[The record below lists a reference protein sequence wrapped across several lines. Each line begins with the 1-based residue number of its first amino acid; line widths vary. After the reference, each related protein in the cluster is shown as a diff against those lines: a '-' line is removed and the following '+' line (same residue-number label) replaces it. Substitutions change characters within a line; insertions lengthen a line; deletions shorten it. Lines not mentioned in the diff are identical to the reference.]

1 MLLKNKKQRRM
12 TLKRKI
18 IKVISIILCICF
30 LVGTISVSADVTT
43 SSEKEIKNPTVNV
56 KKEDKKADSKYLLGT
71 EELKTAKLEKTEIP
85 ELITQE
91 QIEENKHVNRL
102 YDLEDENSVVFQNR
116 DGTETLYT
124 FADPI
129 QYKDSK
135 GKLHDKKRTLKVSD
149 SEEYAYEITTSNVKS
164 YYPNEISTEK
174 GIMVK
179 DEDNKIS
186 MKPLYS
192 QEKNNELKGQAK
204 NSIKKEARTSIAK
217 KISKKNSNQ
226 DCNGVDYNETFGEGT
241 RVRYTPTYSGIKEDI
256 IIDSPECEN
265 RYSFE
270 VDTGDLVAVKK
281 DGYIN
286 FLDPLT
292 GEKEAEISPVY
303 IYDSAEIPNVSTDGY
318 YEIEKKSEGKYIVT
332 LVADE
337 SFLNSDST
345 VYPVYLDPSLG
356 LNFGVSVINDAIL
369 YKGTGTIDKITKK
382 ATIGRSPDK
391 YGCGRLLICF
401 SKLESSNATY
411 KAITDS
417 SRIKN
422 ASLSLYMFGDTKDSL
437 IRPVL
442 YEYDWLQMYNNSEC
456 GSYGVKIGWNAF
468 KALNDMPAKTVK
480 TTSTVDKQTFD
491 VTPAVKYW
499 KDQSVYT
506 AKTGLMIKVKNKY
519 ETNTNYSK
527 QVYTANKSDYKP
539 SLVIT
544 YNRNLTLDK
553 TNVTINQGET
563 SRLTATL
570 QPETNVNDLVFV
582 SSNSDI
588 VTIDNRSDSI
598 AGQIVKS
605 SVNLNGVGYGTT
617 TVIVTSKKNPEWFK
631 TCTVT
636 VKNPDPLHPSNIN
649 YIRYTRIPSSGTSHL
664 LCVISSSLQSD
675 NIFSVTNENNGT
687 SKNYLVTNS
696 LKNQLN
702 SLENA
707 YNSHLIPITQ
717 CSVEEAAAHAAKEET
732 DQLVTAG
739 YIQSNSSEYY
749 GSWACNFEVEL
760 ELYGYW
766 TDIIDKATLAYGIFL
781 AVSGYYYSSLANGA
795 NTTVYSSEYTSIANQ
810 VDEIATKLTN
820 NPNSN
825 KVMLGTS
832 DNNITWFQAGS
843 QQGMTYFY
851 TPNWDSYVAEY
862 GDDMMRAINKQFL
875 YKQKLAGKQFCLS
888 HDPIITLNEYSD
900 SNFAMELNWLKES
913 YGLTQLTKSNF
924 TKEGSYW
931 CFKP

>member
-1 MLLKNKKQRRM
+1 M
-12 TLKRKI
+12 KRKI

-164 YYPNEISTEK
+164 YFPNEISTEK

-356 LNFGVSVINDAIL
+356 LNFGVSVINDAIM
-369 YKGTGTIDKITKK
+369 YKKSETISKSASEGTI
-382 ATIGRSPDK
+382 GNRGDK

-422 ASLSLYMFGDTKDSL
+422 ASLSLYMYGDTKDSS

-506 AKTGLMIKVKNKY
+506 AKTGLMIKVINDD
-519 ETNTNYSK
+519 ETNTNYRK

-636 VKNPDPLHPSNIN
+636 VKYLYGISVQNAYPDTCEMSGNNYDSFAEYANNLDSGLSSKLNKAFYYSGSNSCANDFKNKNMPGATHRYINIDDVDLMIYTGHGYAKNRDKKEGKFNYNGFHFGHSDSGNHPEGIGTGSEYNFTTEDAKYFGYNAKTKWLVAYTCNFLNEAQGDTNVERLLDRGGRLILGLGTKSYIMPQEGTDFATYLLDGDHTIAEAFFAAGRKNQDLGDTPPFLGISGNNKCAKKYKVLH
-649 YIRYTRIPSSGTSHL
+649 YGSGTEDTINDTL
-664 LCVISSSLQSD
+664 TAPLSD
-675 NIFSVTNENNGT
+675 VPRVNPRCKTEDVNKYDFNDF
-687 SKNYLVTNS
+687 
-696 LKNQLN
+696 
-702 SLENA
+702 
-707 YNSHLIPITQ
+707 
-717 CSVEEAAAHAAKEET
+717 EE
-732 DQLVTAG
+732 
-739 YIQSNSSEYY
+739 S
-749 GSWACNFEVEL
+749 
-760 ELYGYW
+760 
-766 TDIIDKATLAYGIFL
+766 
-781 AVSGYYYSSLANGA
+781 
-795 NTTVYSSEYTSIANQ
+795 
-810 VDEIATKLTN
+810 
-820 NPNSN
+820 
-825 KVMLGTS
+825 
-832 DNNITWFQAGS
+832 
-843 QQGMTYFY
+843 
-851 TPNWDSYVAEY
+851 
-862 GDDMMRAINKQFL
+862 
-875 YKQKLAGKQFCLS
+875 
-888 HDPIITLNEYSD
+888 
-900 SNFAMELNWLKES
+900 
-913 YGLTQLTKSNF
+913 
-924 TKEGSYW
+924 
-931 CFKP
+931 